1 MKAQRCGYEAN
12 NVAQNTSPLTTFERS
27 ATLFNLVHLIL
38 EQTNLYVVQN
48 GREFQTIPDGMHAFL
63 SLNYM
68 MPVWKLAIIKCYWAA
83 DDYIGSILYNFSI
96 PLFCRKLNGLQV
108 RSSL

>member
-1 MKAQRCGYEAN
+1 M
-12 NVAQNTSPLTTFERS
+12 
-27 ATLFNLVHLIL
+27 HLIL

-68 MPVWKLAIIKCYWAA
+68 MPIWKLAIIKCYWAA
-83 DDYIGSILYNFSI
+83 DDYIGNHGIRNVMTRTRFSTIFQYLYFAEN
-96 PLFCRKLNGLQV
+96 
-108 RSSL
+108 